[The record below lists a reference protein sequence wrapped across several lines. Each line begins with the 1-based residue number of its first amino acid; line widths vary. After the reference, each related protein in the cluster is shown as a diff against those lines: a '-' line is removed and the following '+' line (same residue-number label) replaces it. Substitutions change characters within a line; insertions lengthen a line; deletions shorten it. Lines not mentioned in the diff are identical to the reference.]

1 MTQGT
6 DKEDPREQLNVA
18 SGEPEKIDRF
28 EFAMAV
34 MLGLGAVGGAWSSYQ
49 ADLWGGKQAEEYGL
63 ASKEMARAASTM
75 SEAAAVMGEASS
87 NVTEATSGISQL
99 LSVHSHNVNLDVQ
112 AKEHLIEGSV
122 ALEMAKVGV
131 PEGTKVDN
139 PVETEK
145 HFYVAKYLYAVQMDE
160 DYYLAMG
167 FPAEF
172 RGAEKFDQMPDAVLE
187 EKGSAEIPD
196 SVVEKALEA
205 PNTAIEAANKAYE
218 VVAQKQGEAATKQKE
233 ADDHFQEGGRANT
246 IGDNL
251 GFTGVLYTVA
261 LFLAGIG
268 LVFKTRVRWGF
279 AGIGLLALVGATL
292 HLFMQTWAPLP

>member
-1 MTQGT
+1 MAQDE
-6 DKEDPREQLNVA
+6 DKL
-18 SGEPEKIDRF
+18 DRF
-28 EFAMAV
+28 ELAMAV

-75 SEAAAVMGEASS
+75 SEAAAQMGEASS
-87 NVTEATSGISQL
+87 NVTEATSGVSQL

-112 AKEHLIEGSV
+112 AKQHLVEGSV
-122 ALEMAKVGV
+122 AREMAKAGV

-139 PVETEK
+139 PVETDK
-145 HFYVAKYLYAVQMDE
+145 HFFVAKYLYAVQMDE

-167 FPAEF
+167 FPPEF
-172 RGAEKFDQMPDAVLE
+172 RGAEKFDEMPDAVLE

-196 SVVEKALEA
+196 TVVDKALEG
-205 PNTAIEAANKAYE
+205 PNNAIEAANKAYE
-218 VVAQKQGEAATKQKE
+218 VVAQKQGEAAAKQKE
-233 ADDHFQEGGRANT
+233 ADDHFQEGGKANT

-268 LVFKTRVRWGF
+268 LVFKSRVRWGF
-279 AGIGLLALVGATL
+279 AGVGMVALLGATV